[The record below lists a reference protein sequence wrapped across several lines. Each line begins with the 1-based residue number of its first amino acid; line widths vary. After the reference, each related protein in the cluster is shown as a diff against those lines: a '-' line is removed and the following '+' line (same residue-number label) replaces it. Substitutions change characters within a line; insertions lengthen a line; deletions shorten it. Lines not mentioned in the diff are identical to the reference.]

1 MIISCRLG
9 DIETMI
15 DTEDSA
21 FMPDV
26 AETLIARAVDGVLKI
41 YAAMPDEKD

>member
-15 DTEDSA
+15 DTEDTA
-21 FMPDV
+21 YVPEV
-26 AETLIARAVDGVLKI
+26 AGDLIARAVDGVLKI
-41 YAAMPDEKD
+41 FAAMPDEKD